1 MAGGATERTGRRHGG
16 CHRRVAGGGEMKR
29 LPLDGIRIADLTMM
43 WAGPYATR
51 VLAEMGAEV
60 IKIESP
66 RAWDNIRTLIPQ
78 PGVADPWNSSYYFN
92 DYNRDK
98 KSLTLDLADPRG
110 KGAFLRLVPHC
121 DVVLE
126 NYRAEVLDNLG
137 LGHDVLREA
146 REDIIL
152 VSMAG
157 YGKTGAERGHV
168 GFGPIIE
175 QMSGLASM
183 TGYGDEGMPVKTGIS
198 YGDPVAGKAAV
209 AAVVLALIHRRKTG
223 EGAFI
228 DLAQREVLSTL
239 IGEAFV
245 ASSLRGEEPVHRG
258 NRDGRYFAQGVYR
271 CAGEE
276 QWVAIS
282 VRDAGDWERLCA
294 VTGIVEH
301 LGAMSNDARHA
312 EIDRRIAGW
321 CAWREPQE
329 VFETVSRAGVPA
341 GRVLDTKTIHEDRHL
356 EERRYWVELPH
367 PRMHAWKQPRS
378 AWQFIEA
385 RPRLQRHAPLF
396 GEHNLEILGG
406 LLGMSAE
413 EIAELEAAGVIG
425 DAPANPGVG

>member
-1 MAGGATERTGRRHGG
+1 
-16 CHRRVAGGGEMKR
+16 MKR

-183 TGYGDEGMPVKTGIS
+183 TGYGDDGMPVKTGIS

>member
-1 MAGGATERTGRRHGG
+1 
-16 CHRRVAGGGEMKR
+16 MKR

-183 TGYGDEGMPVKTGIS
+183 TGYGDDGMPVKTGIS

-406 LLGMSAE
+406 LLGMSTE